1 MLFLI
6 GLFCG
11 IGAALAVR
19 AILLTVLPRPAV
31 TGYTLRRGNPPP
43 QGWEYTRN
51 FLYYD
56 GTVMPTT
63 KEDTNEQ

>member
-6 GLFCG
+6 GVFCG

-19 AILLTVLPRPAV
+19 AILLTVLPRPVAV
-31 TGYTLRRGNPPP
+31 YATRRGDTPPK
-43 QGWEYTRN
+43 GWEYTRN

-56 GTVMPTT
+56 GTVMPTI
-63 KEDTNEQ
+63 KEEPNEQ

>member
-1 MLFLI
+1 MIFLI

-19 AILLTVLPRPAV
+19 AILLTVLPRPAAV
-31 TGYTLRRGNPPP
+31 HSTRRGEPPP
-43 QGWEYTRN
+43 KGWEYTRN

-56 GTVMPTT
+56 GTVMPTI
-63 KEDTNEQ
+63 KEEPNEQ